1 MSDENVATFQRII
14 EAFARGDLD
23 QALRDVD
30 PEVVFEPQRA
40 ATEGAFVGHAGVRRF
55 WEDTQE
61 MFEVFDADYGE
72 VRDIGNGVLAAGTL
86 TVKGRGS
93 GVEIAIPMA
102 FVARFRDG
110 ALVHYKDYG
119 DVGLALEAA
128 RLPE

>member
-1 MSDENVATFQRII
+1 MSEQNVATFRRIVG
-14 EAFARGDLD
+14 AFARGNVD

-40 ATEGAFVGHAGVRRF
+40 ATEGSYVGHAGVRRF
-55 WEDTQE
+55 WEDTRE
-61 MFEVFDADYGE
+61 MFEVFEADYVD
-72 VRDIGNGVLAAGTL
+72 VRDLGNQVLAVGTL

-110 ALVHYKDYG
+110 ALVHYKDYR

-128 RLPE
+128 GQAD